1 MAIELTKSAKKSL
14 ATLYREY
21 CQRLN
26 AGEKK
31 AQAASFQSYSEFVMD
46 NRKELKDA
54 GFIRVDLL
62 GNIYL
67 TDKAIIY
74 MEIRRQTPS
83 KNGCHSAHNL
93 YPKLFSM
100 KSRNCFP
107 VNRFPAWAFQC

>member
-1 MAIELTKSAKKSL
+1 MANELTKSAKKSL

-31 AQAASFQSYSEFVMD
+31 AQATSFQSYSEFVMD

-67 TDKAIIY
+67 TDKTIIY
-74 MEIRRQTPS
+74 MENKTADAIKEWLSFGTQFIP
-83 KNGCHSAHNL
+83 
-93 YPKLFSM
+93 
-100 KSRNCFP
+100 
-107 VNRFPAWAFQC
+107 